1 MWFRSSDG
9 VRLFG
14 IEAGTGPTAVV
25 LAHEGNSDLCQWLYY
40 IKTLNRVGIRA
51 FAFDF
56 RGHGNSDSPE
66 SASLALG
73 RDLAGAVAQ
82 VRADGA
88 KHVFLVGASMG
99 GAAVVQNTAGI
110 RVDGLISLSG
120 TRLWTGYGVNDPA
133 GVRSLSA
140 PFLYVG
146 SRDDPFAPLK
156 EALSVFEIVGSTDKR
171 IVLYP
176 GSHHGTA
183 LVDFPPNGDRTRALV
198 LSWIEERT

>member
-14 IEAGTGPTAVV
+14 IEAGTGRTAVV

-40 IKTLNRVGIRA
+40 IKTLTRVGIRA

-99 GAAVVQNTAGI
+99 GAAVVQN
-110 RVDGLISLSG
+110 
-120 TRLWTGYGVNDPA
+120 
-133 GVRSLSA
+133 
-140 PFLYVG
+140 
-146 SRDDPFAPLK
+146 
-156 EALSVFEIVGSTDKR
+156 
-171 IVLYP
+171 
-176 GSHHGTA
+176 
-183 LVDFPPNGDRTRALV
+183 
-198 LSWIEERT
+198 